1 MGQKAPRRGV
11 PLRRE
16 QVAPVLADEK
26 RAEEGGE
33 LCAAG
38 QVPRLGDPAGEEDS
52 EDGEPER
59 KLVDAK
65 PEEIDARTKPMPF
78 QVEHELNVGIDRERS
93 MRGCKRS
100 SICHLRASTVA
111 GVRVGALLVLLSA
124 GAAAAGCAGSGPATT
139 GHRMSPPTP
148 LVVYAAGR
156 RIEVVQPGTRRI
168 RLPARLDLRSGRVR
182 ISYAIPP
189 HRARRIVRRAL
200 AAHVSRVDVPAVPVW
215 SSIQL
220 RPVRQVLHNDCEA
233 TSLSMLLAAAGIR
246 AGQLELQER
255 LPRSGPL
262 DPEPVAGSTL
272 FRWGDPERGFVGRPD
287 GGGTEGGFG
296 VYEPPVRALAERYGV
311 HLVDLHRQ
319 SVAAVRAAVLAGR
332 PVLAWVGL
340 AAGPYLSWVTPSGRE
355 ITVNLDEHAVVL
367 VGAGRGYV
375 LVNNP
380 LTGVR
385 ERWSDALFS
394 YRWRLL
400 DRRAL
405 ELPRS

>member
-1 MGQKAPRRGV
+1 
-11 PLRRE
+11 
-16 QVAPVLADEK
+16 
-26 RAEEGGE
+26 
-33 LCAAG
+33 
-38 QVPRLGDPAGEEDS
+38 
-52 EDGEPER
+52 
-59 KLVDAK
+59 
-65 PEEIDARTKPMPF
+65 
-78 QVEHELNVGIDRERS
+78 
-93 MRGCKRS
+93 
-100 SICHLRASTVA
+100 
-111 GVRVGALLVLLSA
+111 
-124 GAAAAGCAGSGPATT
+124 
-139 GHRMSPPTP
+139 MSPPTP
-148 LVVYAAGR
+148 LAVYAAGR
-156 RIEVVQPGTRRI
+156 RIGVVQPGSRRI
-168 RLPARLDLRSGRVR
+168 RLPAKLEIHRGRTR
-182 ISYAIPP
+182 IGYALPP
-189 HRARRIVRRAL
+189 RRVRRIVRRAL
-200 AAHVSRVDVPAVPVW
+200 AGHASRVDVPAVPVW
-215 SSIQL
+215 SRIRL

-262 DPEPVAGSTL
+262 DPEPVAGSPL

-296 VYEPPVRALAERYGV
+296 VYEPPVRALAGRYGV
-311 HLVDLHRQ
+311 RLVDLHRQ
-319 SVAAVRAAVLAGR
+319 SPAAVQAAVLAGR

-367 VGAGRGYV
+367 VGAGPGFV

-380 LTGVR
+380 LTGAR

-400 DRRAL
+400 GRRAL

>member
-1 MGQKAPRRGV
+1 
-11 PLRRE
+11 
-16 QVAPVLADEK
+16 
-26 RAEEGGE
+26 
-33 LCAAG
+33 
-38 QVPRLGDPAGEEDS
+38 
-52 EDGEPER
+52 
-59 KLVDAK
+59 
-65 PEEIDARTKPMPF
+65 
-78 QVEHELNVGIDRERS
+78 
-93 MRGCKRS
+93 MRGRS
-100 SICHLRASTVA
+100 SICHLDVSRLAP
-111 GVRVGALLVLLSA
+111 VRVGALLVLLSA
-124 GAAAAGCAGSGPATT
+124 GAVVAGCAGSGPAT
-139 GHRMSPPTP
+139 REDQRSRPRP
-148 LVVYAAGR
+148 LAVFAAGR
-156 RIEVVQPGTRRI
+156 RIETIRPGSPRI
-168 RLPARLDLRSGRVR
+168 RLPRRIELRRGRARIG
-182 ISYAIPP
+182 YAVPP
-189 HRARRIVRRAL
+189 GRARRIVRRAL
-200 AAHVSRVDVPAVPVW
+200 AAHASRVDVPAVPLW
-215 SSIQL
+215 SRIRL

-246 AGQLELQER
+246 AGQLELQKR

-296 VYEPPVRALAERYGV
+296 VYEPPVRALAARYGV

-319 SVAAVRAAVLAGR
+319 SLAAVRAVVLAGR

-340 AAGPYLSWVTPSGRE
+340 AAGPYLSWVTSSGRE

-385 ERWSDALFS
+385 ERWSEALFS

-400 DRRAL
+400 GRRAL
-405 ELPRS
+405 ELRRS